1 MNVTRH
7 SLSQLRIHNNGFKGW
22 STPANLT
29 SDGRE
34 SMVVEYSGY
43 MDIPM
48 VMNLATSKVLIGSIY
63 CRTLAKHA
71 WRPHDY
77 C

>member
-7 SLSQLRIHNNGFKGW
+7 SLSQLRLYNRGFKGW
-22 STPANLT
+22 STPARLT
-29 SDGRE
+29 IEHRSSAVLEYDGYLD
-34 SMVVEYSGY
+34 SPISIDLV
-43 MDIPM
+43 
-48 VMNLATSKVLIGSIY
+48 TSKVLIGSVY
-63 CRTLAKHA
+63 CRILPKHA